1 MTFKDSA
8 IHSPLNNEE
17 NILMKYAFVFP
28 GQGSQFVGMGK
39 ELAENFASAKEV
51 FQEVNDALSQD
62 LFKIMTDGPDSEL
75 TMTANTQPALMA
87 FSMAV
92 VRVLEKDFGIK
103 LKDKAAFVAGHSLGE
118 YSAACSAGVFSL
130 SDTAKLL
137 RIRGNAMQNA
147 VPLGVGGMAA
157 VLGLSY
163 KDVGALVDACSN
175 GKDFCVAA
183 NDNSDGQVVLSG
195 SMAAIDRAVEIA
207 SEFGARKC
215 IKLAVSAP
223 FHSPFMRP
231 AADAMARAFMEVEAH
246 DAEIPLIANV
256 LAEPITEHKEIIKH
270 LIEQVT
276 GTVRWR
282 ETMAYLQEQG
292 VTDLVELGAGKVL
305 SGIAKRSHKEMNA
318 FSVGSVEDIEELAKN
333 L

>member
-1 MTFKDSA
+1 
-8 IHSPLNNEE
+8 
-17 NILMKYAFVFP
+17 MKYAFVFP

-39 ELAENFASAKEV
+39 ELAENFASAREV

-62 LFKIMTDGPDSEL
+62 LFKIMVEGPDSEL

-92 VRVLEKDFGIK
+92 VRVLEKEFGVN

-137 RIRGNAMQNA
+137 RIRGDAMQNA

-163 KDVGALVDACSN
+163 KDVGALAEACSN
-175 GKDFCVAA
+175 DKDICVAA

-215 IKLAVSAP
+215 VKLAVSAP
-223 FHSPFMRP
+223 FHSPFMSP
-231 AADAMARAFMEVEAH
+231 AADAMARAFMEVEAN
-246 DAEIPLIANV
+246 DAEIPLVANV
-256 LAEPITEHKEIIKH
+256 LAEPITDHKEIIKH

-282 ETMAYLQEQG
+282 ETMAYLQEQD
-292 VTDLVELGAGKVL
+292 VTDLAELGAGKVL

-318 FSVGSVEDIEELAKN
+318 FSVGSAEDIEELAKN

>member
-1 MTFKDSA
+1 
-8 IHSPLNNEE
+8 
-17 NILMKYAFVFP
+17 MKYAFVFP

-39 ELAENFASAKEV
+39 ELAENFVSAREV

-62 LFKIMTDGPDSEL
+62 LFKIMVDGPDSAL

-103 LKDKAAFVAGHSLGE
+103 LKEKAAFVAGHSLGE

-137 RIRGNAMQNA
+137 RIRGDAMQNA

-163 KDVGALVDACSN
+163 KDVGALVEACSN
-175 GKDFCVAA
+175 DKDVCVAA

-195 SMAAIDRAVEIA
+195 SMAAIDRAVDIA
-207 SEFGARKC
+207 AEFGARKC
-215 IKLAVSAP
+215 VKLAVSAP

-231 AADAMARAFMEVEAH
+231 AADAMARAFMDVEAH
-246 DAEIPLIANV
+246 DAEIPLVANV
-256 LAEPITEHKEIIKH
+256 LAEPITDHKEIIKH

-318 FSVGSVEDIEELAKN
+318 FSVGSIEDIEELAKN

>member
-1 MTFKDSA
+1 
-8 IHSPLNNEE
+8 
-17 NILMKYAFVFP
+17 MKYAFVFP

-39 ELAENFASAKEV
+39 ELAENFASAREV

-62 LFKIMTDGPDSEL
+62 LFKIMVEGPDSEL

-92 VRVLEKDFGIK
+92 VRVLEKDFDIK
-103 LKDKAAFVAGHSLGE
+103 LKNKAAFVAGHSLGE

-137 RIRGNAMQNA
+137 RIRGDAMQNA
-147 VPLGVGGMAA
+147 VLLGVGGMAA

-163 KDVGALVDACSN
+163 KDVGALVEACSN
-175 GKDFCVAA
+175 DKDICVAA

-215 IKLAVSAP
+215 VKLAVSAP

-231 AADAMARAFMEVEAH
+231 AADAMARVFMEVEAH
-246 DAEIPLIANV
+246 DAEIPLVANV
-256 LAEPITEHKEIIKH
+256 LAEPITDHKEIIKH

-318 FSVGSVEDIEELAKN
+318 FSVGSVEDIEELVKN

>member
-1 MTFKDSA
+1 
-8 IHSPLNNEE
+8 
-17 NILMKYAFVFP
+17 MKYAFVFP

-39 ELAENFASAKEV
+39 ELAENFASAREV

-62 LFKIMTDGPDSEL
+62 LFKIMVEGPDSEL

-103 LKDKAAFVAGHSLGE
+103 LKNKAAFVAGHSLGE

-137 RIRGNAMQNA
+137 RIRGDAMQNA

-163 KDVGALVDACSN
+163 KDVGALVEACSN
-175 GKDFCVAA
+175 DKDICVAA

-215 IKLAVSAP
+215 VKLAVSAP

-231 AADAMARAFMEVEAH
+231 AADAMARAFMKVEAH
-246 DAEIPLIANV
+246 DAEIPLVANV
-256 LAEPITEHKEIIKH
+256 LAEPITDHKEIIKH

-292 VTDLVELGAGKVL
+292 VTDLVEIGAGKVL

>member
-1 MTFKDSA
+1 
-8 IHSPLNNEE
+8 
-17 NILMKYAFVFP
+17 MKYAFVFP

-163 KDVGALVDACSN
+163 KDVGALVEACSN
-175 GKDFCVAA
+175 GKDICVAA

-215 IKLAVSAP
+215 VKLAVSAP

-246 DAEIPLIANV
+246 DAEIPLVANV

-282 ETMAYLQEQG
+282 ETMAYLQERG

>member
-1 MTFKDSA
+1 
-8 IHSPLNNEE
+8 
-17 NILMKYAFVFP
+17 MKYAFVFP

-39 ELAENFASAKEV
+39 ELAENFVSAREV
-51 FQEVNDALSQD
+51 FQEVDDALSQD
-62 LFKIMTDGPDSEL
+62 LFKIMVDGPDSAL

-103 LKDKAAFVAGHSLGE
+103 LKEKAAFVAGHSLGE

-137 RIRGNAMQNA
+137 RIRGDAMQNA

-163 KDVGALVDACSN
+163 KDVGALVEACSN
-175 GKDFCVAA
+175 DQDVCVAA

-195 SMAAIDRAVEIA
+195 SMAAIDRAVDIA
-207 SEFGARKC
+207 AEFGARKC
-215 IKLAVSAP
+215 VKLAVSAP

-231 AADAMARAFMEVEAH
+231 AADAMARAFMDVEAH
-246 DAEIPLIANV
+246 DAEIPLVANV
-256 LAEPITEHKEIIKH
+256 LAEPITDHKEIIKH

-305 SGIAKRSHKEMNA
+305 SGIAKRIHKEMNA